1 MIDADTALRWGLIT
15 EKLLPDRLLESADQI
30 GRTIA
35 QRPPIAAETA
45 KLNLGAAFTM
55 TREEAIRYE
64 RDLQTICFATEDA
77 VEGRRAFKEKRPATF
92 RGR

>member
-1 MIDADTALRWGLIT
+1 MQIRPLRWGLIT
-15 EKLLPDRLLESADQI
+15 EKLPSDRLLERADEI
-30 GRTIA
+30 GITIA

-64 RDLQTICFATEDA
+64 RDLQIICFAA
-77 VEGRRAFKEKRPATF
+77 EGRRALKEKRPAIF